1 MGPGDL
7 RDVTCRHEWPIE
19 FAPAHSKASLQS
31 RITFSEEIAM
41 STTPQAAPQ
50 ARPINPDALNALL
63 GRVVQDMGAAMQAPL
78 ILIGDRLGLY
88 RAMGDGVPVTPAEL
102 AKRTGT
108 TERYVREWLNANAAG
123 HLVEYDAAKGTYFLT
138 PEQAMVMALDDTPV
152 HLPGFYHLLA
162 SVMKDEEKLT
172 EIYRTGNGMGWHEH
186 EKGLFEGTE
195 RFFRPTYLA
204 NLVANWIPSLSGVE
218 AKLKAGARVADIGCG
233 HGASTLLMA
242 NSYPSSKFF
251 GFDYHA
257 PSIEKAR
264 IKAKEAGVAD
274 RVTFEVAP
282 AKSFP
287 GNNYD
292 LVAFF
297 DCLHDMGDPVGAAT
311 HVKTT
316 LAPGGTWMIVEP
328 FANDDTAAN
337 HNPVGRI
344 FYSASATICVP
355 CSLAQEV
362 GLGLGAQAG
371 PARLEKVVRDGGFT
385 HFRKAAETPFNMVF
399 EVRS

>member
-1 MGPGDL
+1 MA
-7 RDVTCRHEWPIE
+7 THEQI
-19 FAPAHSKASLQS
+19 
-31 RITFSEEIAM
+31 
-41 STTPQAAPQ
+41 APQ
-50 ARPINPDALNALL
+50 AREVNPDALNALL
-63 GRVVQDMGAAMQAPL
+63 GRVVQDMGAAAQAPV
-78 ILIGDRLGLY
+78 ILIGDKLGLY

-102 AKRTGT
+102 AKKTGT

-123 HLVEYDAAKGTYFLT
+123 QLVQYDAAAGTFFMT
-138 PEQAMVMALDDTPV
+138 PEQALVLALDDTPV

-162 SVMKDEEKLT
+162 SLMKDEEKLT
-172 EIYRTGNGMGWHEH
+172 EIYRTGKGMGWHEH

-204 NLVANWIPSLSGVE
+204 NLVSSWIPALEGME

-242 NSYPSSKFF
+242 KSYPESKFY

-264 IKAKEAGVAD
+264 EKAKAAGVSD
-274 RVTFEVAP
+274 RVTFEVAS
-282 AKSFP
+282 AKDFP
-287 GNNYD
+287 GKGYD

-297 DCLHDMGDPVGAAT
+297 DCLHDMGDPVGAAG

-316 LAPGGTWMIVEP
+316 LAEDGTWMIVEP
-328 FANDDTAAN
+328 FANDDAAAN
-337 HNPVGRI
+337 HNPIGRI
-344 FYSASATICVP
+344 FYSASATVCVP

-362 GLGLGAQAG
+362 GMGLGAQAG
-371 PARLEKVVRDGGFT
+371 PARLEKVVRSGGFS
-385 HFRKAAETPFNMVF
+385 HFRKATETPFNMVF
-399 EVRS
+399 EARG